1 MIKSSGPLWLW
12 DDPEGPEVLIFR
24 PTDRGPTG
32 SRPDRIP
39 RPRRVR
45 RVGRLI
51 VVEGLDGSGKRT
63 LTDAMAQRWRAS
75 GRTVA
80 TLAFPRYG
88 VDVHADLVRDA
99 LYGRLGDLSQSVHA
113 PAVLFALD
121 RRDAAGQVRGLLHR
135 HDVVLLDRY
144 VTSNAA
150 YGSARLG
157 GPARPNEFADWVRE
171 LEIERFWVPVPDH
184 QILLATPTA
193 LAAERA
199 RNRAAD
205 TGDRAL
211 DAFEADPGLQQR
223 VASMYRQ
230 LAERSYL
237 SPWTVLVP
245 GPDGAVTIPDA
256 LVE

>member
-1 MIKSSGPLWLW
+1 M
-12 DDPEGPEVLIFR
+12 
-24 PTDRGPTG
+24 
-32 SRPDRIP
+32 
-39 RPRRVR
+39 
-45 RVGRLI
+45 GRLI

-63 LTDAMAQRWRAS
+63 LSAAMAQRWRGT

-99 LYGRLGDLSQSVHA
+99 LYGRLGDLSRSVHG

-121 RRDAAGQVRGLLHR
+121 RRAAAGQIRELLAG

-157 GPARPNEFADWVRE
+157 APDRPNGFAGWVRE
-171 LEIERFWVPVPDH
+171 LEVERFGVPVPDH

-193 LAAERA
+193 LAAQRA

-205 TGDRAL
+205 TSDRAL
-211 DAFEADPGLQQR
+211 DAFEADPGLQHR
-223 VASMYRQ
+223 TAAMYQ
-230 LAERSYL
+230 VLAEQNYL
-237 SPWTVLVP
+237 SPWTVLAP
-245 GPDGAVTIPDA
+245 GPDGAVTVPDA
-256 LVE
+256 PVG